1 MDTLSEQQIVDKIN
15 NRETFQANIE
25 GNGFNIKINHY
36 QPALCAAI
44 HNGGNMRPELV
55 ENCLLDQSE
64 RYYEEDPFTGSFIE
78 QQAITM
84 IGNDSRYE
92 YDLNRN
98 TDECVYETAW
108 GKDVWKE
115 PLSEQAITQSKAK
128 HAQFFRV
135 VSAVVEALVKDFG
148 QCIVYDIHS
157 YNFRRHEREDLPVFN
172 LGTSTVKSEKWR
184 SIIDNWLAA
193 LQNMKVDGVNVT
205 AGENDIFFGKGNL
218 AGHCHGLYDDVLV
231 LATEVKK
238 VFMDEVR
245 GEEDETVLPSLQKA
259 FNHTVTDS
267 IASNK
272 KIHK

>member
-1 MDTLSEQQIVDKIN
+1 MTILSEQEIIEKIN
-15 NRETFQANIE
+15 NRETFNASIE
-25 GNGFNIKINHY
+25 GNGFSIKIDRY
-36 QPALCAAI
+36 EPALCAAI
-44 HNGGNMRPELV
+44 HNGGNIRPELA

-64 RYYEEDPFTGSFIE
+64 RYYEEDPFTGSFID

-84 IGNDSRYE
+84 IGNNSRYE

-108 GKDVWKE
+108 GKDIWKE
-115 PLSEQAITQSKAK
+115 PLSDDAIAQSKAK

-148 QCIVYDIHS
+148 QCVVYDIHS

-184 SIIDNWLAA
+184 PIIDKWLAA
-193 LQNMKVDGVNVT
+193 LQSMKVDGVKVT

-218 AGHCHGLYDDVLV
+218 AGHCHGLYDDVVV

-238 VFMDEVR
+238 VFMDELR
-245 GEEDETVLPSLQKA
+245 GEADETVLPSMQA
-259 FNHTVTDS
+259 VFNRTVTEN
-267 IASNK
+267 IAGTSK
-272 KIHK
+272 VHK